1 MSSVLPV
8 YLVEVRKEGETWE
21 AVEDNRNFIVL
32 YVLSAVLGT
41 SIPEL

>member
-8 YLVEVRKEGETWE
+8 YSVGVRREGQTWE
-21 AVEDNRNFIVL
+21 AVEDNRNFTVL

-41 SIPEL
+41 SVPEV